1 MISFYLVLILINN
14 ILLMKNFSNSNN
26 NFLITSQ
33 PTLIT
38 ITKIIKTHTR
48 IPFSSSSFNR
58 NNKALLWTSSIHNKI
73 SSKRKIILKTLI
85 IIILKINM
93 LIMISININI
103 ILRTKINSS
112 NNKTLVST
120 IKINVF
126 KINNSPSSFLTR
138 CNKIKIYSS
147 FIIILF
153 SRLWIEIIKTRVSSQ
168 PKWIIFNT
176 HQLLSIMMIKIK
188 IKKIN
193 HQSLNW
199 KNMVPI

>member
-14 ILLMKNFSNSNN
+14 ILLMKNFSSNNN
-26 NFLITSQ
+26 NFLTTSQ

-38 ITKIIKTHTR
+38 ITKIIKTLIR
-48 IPFSSSSFNR
+48 ILFSSSNFNR
-58 NNKALLWTSSIHNKI
+58 NNKALPWVSFIFNSI

-112 NNKTLVST
+112 NIKSKTLTTT
-120 IKINVF
+120 IKINDF
-126 KINNSPSSFLTR
+126 KISNSPSNFLTK

-153 SRLWIEIIKTRVSSQ
+153 NRLWIKT
-168 PKWIIFNT
+168 I
-176 HQLLSIMMIKIK
+176 
-188 IKKIN
+188 
-193 HQSLNW
+193 
-199 KNMVPI
+199 